1 MFNFLA
7 LAWLELAKLALGLLG
22 LVQAQLSL
30 SPLDLVCLDRLTSWN
45 ALGFEQKNPWNLSK
59 TAPNPARIEVEHD
72 FFKTRL
78 PRVILK
84 LVCQPSNFTRFLNP

>member
-30 SPLDLVCLDRLTSWN
+30 SPLDLVCLDRLASWH
-45 ALGFEQKNPWNLSK
+45 ALGFEQK
-59 TAPNPARIEVEHD
+59 THEI
-72 FFKTRL
+72 
-78 PRVILK
+78 
-84 LVCQPSNFTRFLNP
+84 